1 MNPLTSSHARSSA
14 HRTTRHFALGG
25 VTLALLVAPAACGG
39 GHGAAVGKAPMDPT
53 GVTAT
58 TSTETV
64 TPIAPPG
71 AVAEIEVA
79 GKERDDRATP
89 IAIDAPTVVAP
100 PTAMR
105 EESSPAKA
113 ESGAGLGGYAGATTA
128 PTPIAASDS
137 KATAGAV
144 RPMTPPPAAAPTW
157 APTAPKGK
165 RSDAAVGDGIGAISG
180 APSASTTVTTTVTT
194 TVHTGGPT
202 VAPPVRESPQG
213 GLLTA
218 AIWDDN
224 DHRAGF
230 LTFVDRYPA
239 FRAQWGLDLSRR
251 VTIRV
256 TDSSGVLVGDAPI
269 ALRAPDGTVVDLRT
283 HGDGTALYYP
293 PASSV
298 TCCAQSTFSVAAQS
312 GSLRAEGSF
321 SSVSSDTTW
330 TLKLPGVPSRSSA
343 PALDLA
349 FVIDTTGSMGD
360 EIAYLQ
366 AELAGVVK
374 RVKTEHAMRRVRLG
388 LVLYKDR
395 GDEYVTRSFDFTED
409 LGKFL
414 GELAGASASGGGDM
428 PESVNQALR
437 DTVKELS
444 WAGDE
449 SARMAVL
456 VADAPPHYYADEQYT
471 YKNAIND
478 LSARGVKLVTLG
490 ASGIDKS
497 TEFVFRQ
504 MSAYTGGRYIFLTDD
519 SGVGESH
526 LTPDI
531 SGYQVEHLDRLLVRT
546 IGDEVRA
553 FAR

>member
-1 MNPLTSSHARSSA
+1 MRN
-14 HRTTRHFALGG
+14 FALGG
-25 VTLALLVAPAACGG
+25 VTLALFAAPAACGG
-39 GHGAAVGKAPMDPT
+39 GHGGAGMKPTDPT
-53 GVTAT
+53 RLPT
-58 TSTETV
+58 TSTGSV
-64 TPIAPPG
+64 TAIAPPESTVESDVG
-71 AVAEIEVA
+71 A
-79 GKERDDRATP
+79 KESDDRSAP
-89 IAIDAPTVVAP
+89 VIVDAPAVRKEMPAP
-100 PTAMR
+100 REASDAMKS
-105 EESSPAKA
+105 ESST
-113 ESGAGLGGYAGATTA
+113 GLGGYAGATAA
-128 PTPIAASDS
+128 PTTISGSIAASDAKVS
-137 KATAGAV
+137 AGPMRPTA
-144 RPMTPPPAAAPTW
+144 PPPSATPMW

-165 RSDAAVGDGIGAISG
+165 RAGDSAGDGVGAFAG
-180 APSASTTVTTTVTT
+180 APPASTTVTTTVTT
-194 TVHTGGPT
+194 TVHSGGPI

-224 DHRAGF
+224 ERRAGF

-256 TDSSGVLVGDAPI
+256 TDSAGVLVGDAPI

-293 PASSV
+293 PASAV
-298 TCCAQSTFSVAAQS
+298 TCCAQSPFSVAAQS
-312 GSLRAEGSF
+312 GALRAEGSF
-321 SSVSSDTTW
+321 SATSSDSTW
-330 TLKLPGVPSRSSA
+330 TLKLPGVPTRSSS

-349 FVIDTTGSMGD
+349 FVVDTTGSMGD

-395 GDEYVTRSFDFTED
+395 GDEYVTRTFDFTED
-409 LGKFL
+409 LSKFL

-490 ASGIDKS
+490 ASGIDKT
-497 TEFVFRQ
+497 TEYVFRQ